1 MLSIIIEDFSIITGN
16 VEISYSLTFHGLTL
30 EGGVGA
36 RELTLVS
43 SEGITRIDVTS
54 RLHTEEVIF

>member
-1 MLSIIIEDFSIITGN
+1 MLNKIENLFAISGN

-36 RELTLVS
+36 RELTIVS